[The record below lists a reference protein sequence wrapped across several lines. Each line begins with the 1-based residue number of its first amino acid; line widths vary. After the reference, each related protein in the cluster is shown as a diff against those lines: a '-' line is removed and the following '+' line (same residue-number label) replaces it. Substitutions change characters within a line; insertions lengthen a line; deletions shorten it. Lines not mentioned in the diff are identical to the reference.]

1 MKTETKLRLSG
12 AKTALAANKPNN
24 GKDQAEPV
32 LSTSDDN
39 LEDADGAAP
48 ASDDTEHSVSD
59 RSSPAS
65 SEVKDPSKAY
75 AEVVKSWTSGGI
87 VGTGR
92 DRVTITA
99 TYSAVRDKKTRAVS
113 LGADSFSLTITN
125 VDTNAGSTIPRYLF
139 SNTEWTEIPAPGK
152 PKDAEKFHV
161 KGHVK
166 IDVQSSG
173 KMMRVRFHLD
183 TGIQLSDIGYIFV
196 LDIPE
201 DTKFTDYE
209 PSEPSP

>member
-12 AKTALAANKPNN
+12 AKSALATIKPSN
-24 GKDQAEPV
+24 GKDQTDPV
-32 LSTSDDN
+32 PSTSDDN
-39 LEDADGAAP
+39 VEDVDGAAP
-48 ASDDTEHSVSD
+48 ASDDSEHSIGD

-65 SEVKDPSKAY
+65 GEVKDPSKAY
-75 AEVVKSWTSGGI
+75 AEVIKSWTSGGI

-99 TYSAVRDKKTRAVS
+99 TYSAVRDKKTRTVG
-113 LGADSFSLTITN
+113 LGADHFSLTITN
-125 VDTNAGSTIPRYLF
+125 VDTKASSTIHRYLF
-139 SNTEWTEIPAPGK
+139 SDTEWTEIPAPEK
-152 PKDAEKFHV
+152 PKDADNFHV